1 VNYVKEVSKM
11 VEDTIVEVDSEAIRQ
26 AVEEEG
32 LSLRD
37 VTNMMVGIKVN
48 PDYLSKR
55 LKKSSMPM
63 NVLNEVCRIVKRPIE
78 DFAIPYDLS
87 AVPSY
92 QMIEELMKRREMP

>member
-1 VNYVKEVSKM
+1 M

-55 LKKSSMPM
+55 LKKRSMPTS
-63 NVLNEVCRIVKRPIE
+63 VIYEVSRILSRPIE
-78 DFAIPYDLS
+78 DFVVPYDLS
-87 AVPSY
+87 NVPSY
-92 QMIEELMKRREMP
+92 QMIEELNRRGKGWR